1 MLAQIVEVE
10 RRRAVSVQVTSLSSD
25 GHKLARTLMPGTCPH
40 GSCIKLLSFQSI
52 LGIAEGVETA
62 LSATQMFGLPVW
74 SAICADG
81 LEKFEPPAGVEKL
94 VVYGDSDFSYTGQ
107 ASAYALA
114 KRLRRRME
122 VEVVLPAEG
131 HRAKYWVAKT
141 EDIRRREPSPAA

>member
-122 VEVVLPAEG
+122 VEVVLPAELGQDWNDCLVSNFCRSG
-131 HRAKYWVAKT
+131 H
-141 EDIRRREPSPAA
+141 